1 MKIEVVSPL
10 SPLRTYITASKGKLP
25 VKWMAPESINFRRFT
40 ASSDVWMFAVCIW
53 EILMYGIKPFQ
64 VCWNVHQ
71 RTVLFCMYFT
81 NFSLLSPMSD
91 AEQK

>member
-1 MKIEVVSPL
+1 MKIEVVSPF
-10 SPLRTYITASKGKLP
+10 SPLLTYITASKGKLP

-71 RTVLFCMYFT
+71 RTVLFCTYFT
-81 NFSLLSPMSD
+81 NFPLLSPRSD